1 MASISSLGV
10 GSNLPLDTL
19 LTNLTT
25 AEKGRLTPITKQ
37 QSANTA
43 KLTAY
48 GTLKSALEKF
58 QTANTALNKADLFK
72 TTTASSTSEDLKVST
87 TAGAAPGTYK
97 INVTQ
102 LAAAQSLA
110 TDATFATTKEQ
121 LGDTSVSSRTIKIE
135 QPGRKEP
142 LEIKLDKGDT
152 SMEAVRDAI
161 NDADSG
167 ISASIVKV
175 SEDKYQLVLTADSG
189 TDNTMKISVEGDTKL
204 NELLAYD
211 STTGTGNMKELVKAQ
226 NAELN
231 VNGIDI
237 VRQSNTVTDAPQGLT
252 LNLTKTVNDVTVTV
266 TKDDS
271 KATEAIKTWVD
282 AYNSLVDTFS
292 TLTKYTEVE
301 PGEEASDKNGA
312 LLGDSVLR
320 TIQTGIR
327 SPFANSGSDS
337 SFKTI
342 AEIGITQD
350 GTTGKLK
357 IDEEKLAKALK
368 ENTASTRE
376 LLVGD
381 GKETGITT
389 KIATEVKSYLADDGI
404 IDNAQDNINAT
415 LKNLTKQYLSVSNS
429 IDETVARYKAQFTQ
443 LDTMMSKLNSTSS
456 YLSQQFAAMSNS

>member
-10 GSNLPLDTL
+10 GSNLPLDQL
-19 LTNLTT
+19 LTDLTKN
-25 AEKGRLTPITKQ
+25 EKGRLTPITKQ
-37 QSANTA
+37 QSANSA

-72 TTTASSTSEDLKVST
+72 STVASSTTEDLKVST
-87 TAGAAPGTYK
+87 TAGAAAGTYK

-102 LAAAQSLA
+102 LAAAQ
-110 TDATFATTKEQ
+110 
-121 LGDTSVSSRTIKIE
+121 
-135 QPGRKEP
+135 
-142 LEIKLDKGDT
+142 GDT
-152 SMEAVRDAI
+152 SMEAIRDAI

-167 ISASIVKV
+167 IAASIVKV
-175 SEDKYQLVLTADSG
+175 KENEFQLVLTANSG
-189 TDNTMKISVEGDTKL
+189 TDNTMKITVEGDTKL
-204 NELLAYD
+204 NDLLAYD
-211 STTGTGNMKELVKAQ
+211 STTNTGNMQELVKAE
-226 NAELN
+226 NAKLN

-237 VRQSNTVTDAPQGLT
+237 ERQSNTVTDAPQGITLT
-252 LNLTKTVNDVTVTV
+252 LTKKVTDATVTV
-266 TKDDS
+266 TKDDT
-271 KATEAIKTWVD
+271 KAKEAIKSWVD

-292 TLTKYTEVE
+292 SLTKYTAVE

-312 LLGDSVLR
+312 LLGDSVVR

-327 SPFANSGSDS
+327 AQFANSGSNS
-337 SFKTI
+337 AFKTM

-350 GTTGKLK
+350 GTSGKLK
-357 IDEEKLAKALK
+357 IDDDKLTKVLK
-368 ENTASTRE
+368 DNTAAARE

-404 IDNAQDNINAT
+404 IDNAQDNVNAT
-415 LKNLTKQYLSVSNS
+415 LKSLTKQYLSVSNS

-443 LDTMMSKLNSTSS
+443 LDTMMSKLNNTSS
-456 YLSQQFAAMSNS
+456 YLTQQFTAMNKS

>member
-1 MASISSLGV
+1 MPSISSLGI
-10 GSNLPLDTL
+10 GSGLPLDTL
-19 LTNLTT
+19 LANLTT
-25 AEKGRLTPITKQ
+25 SEKGRLTPITNQ

-58 QTANTALNKADLFK
+58 QTANTALNKLDLFK
-72 TTTASSTSEDLKVST
+72 TTVASSTTEDLKAST

-97 INVTQ
+97 ITVNN

-110 TDATFATTKEQ
+110 TNATFATTKEQ
-121 LGDTSVSSRTIKIE
+121 LGDTSVTSRTIKIE

-167 ISASIVKV
+167 ITASIVKV
-175 SEDKYQLVLTADSG
+175 SEDKYQLVLTAASG

-204 NELLAYD
+204 NDQLAYD
-211 STTGTGNMKELVKAQ
+211 STTGTGNMKELVKAE
-226 NAELN
+226 NAELT

-252 LNLTKTVNDVTVTV
+252 LNLTKKVTDATITV

-271 KATEAIKTWVD
+271 KAQDAIKGWVD
-282 AYNSLVDTFS
+282 AYNALVDTFS
-292 TLTKYTEVE
+292 SLTKYNEVE
-301 PGEEASDKNGA
+301 PGEASSDKNGA

-327 SPFANSGSDS
+327 AQFANSGSNS
-337 SFKTI
+337 SFKTM
-342 AEIGITQD
+342 AEMGITQD
-350 GTTGKLK
+350 GTSGKLK
-357 IDEEKLAKALK
+357 LDEEKLTKALK
-368 ENTASTRE
+368 DNTVSVRE

-389 KIATEVKSYLADDGI
+389 KIATEVKGYLADDGI

-456 YLSQQFAAMSNS
+456 YLSQQFTAMSSS